1 MTAVILASVALFLA
15 FAAVVVTAVE
25 LLRARR
31 GGAS

>member
-1 MTAVILASVALFLA
+1 MMTVILASIALFLA
-15 FAAVVVTAVE
+15 FATVVVTTVE